1 MIWTPFIKMES
12 WSRPFCAGGDQLGLG
27 QVKHWAWDG
36 GWESHGPWCG
46 AVLLPAKFL
55 VLMDYNVRCWI
66 LDVRWHWSIGPL
78 VHWSIVLIS
87 THTAPVESGS
97 NWPRPWSLWCRSLY
111 RRLGPPLLSVSWV
124 TWHLDSQ
131 GPFLVKMDQLHLFL
145 PVSLGKHYASS

>member
-1 MIWTPFIKMES
+1 MPQSATSNSPEVDLSAQVEISLVWVR
-12 WSRPFCAGGDQLGLG
+12 WSTEPGMGDGNPMARGVGLCFCPLN
-27 QVKHWAWDG
+27 
-36 GWESHGPWCG
+36 
-46 AVLLPAKFL
+46 FL
-55 VLMDYNVRCWI
+55 SLWITMLDSVRCWI
-66 LDVRWHWSIGPL
+66 LLNTGCSMTL

>member
-1 MIWTPFIKMES
+1 MPQSATSNSPEVDLSAQVEISLVWVR
-12 WSRPFCAGGDQLGLG
+12 WSTEPGMGDG
-27 QVKHWAWDG
+27 
-36 GWESHGPWCG
+36 ESHGPWCG

-97 NWPRPWSLWCRSLY
+97 NWPRPWSLWCRSLC